1 MTVSPPCRYFTGMS
15 ICNKLVVHP
24 SYQGRG
30 HATFMLQWG
39 LRLSDMDKVDQGV
52 IPSHVGEPLYLGL
65 GYKVIGEMH
74 VPSDGEVD
82 GFSQRVVK
90 YKAKR

>member
-1 MTVSPPCRYFTGMS
+1 MS
-15 ICNKLVVHP
+15 ICDKLVVHP
-24 SYQGRG
+24 SYRGRG
-30 HATFMLQWG
+30 HATSMLQWG

-52 IPSHVGEPLYLGL
+52 ISSHVGEPLYAAL
-65 GYKVIGEMH
+65 GYKIIGEMH

-82 GFSQRVVK
+82 GFSQRVLK